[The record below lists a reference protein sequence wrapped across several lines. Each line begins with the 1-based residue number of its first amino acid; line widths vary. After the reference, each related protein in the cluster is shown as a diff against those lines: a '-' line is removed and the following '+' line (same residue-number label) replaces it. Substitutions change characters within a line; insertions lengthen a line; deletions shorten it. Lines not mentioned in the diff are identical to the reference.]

1 MVAIHHPRNISFLKF
16 FWTAIFSRYIVHFT
30 VEEVIYDNF
39 KNGHSWANAFMW
51 LIIIPYVV

>member
-39 KNGHSWANAFMW
+39 KNGHS
-51 LIIIPYVV
+51 